1 MKGPLLAVLRGPSR
15 SVPEDLLHVRAQP
28 SLSIVLGELDTVGAP
43 LYQQLYAALREA
55 ILNGRLGRGRRVPSS
70 RTLADELSISRNTV
84 VSAYEQL
91 LAEGY
96 LETRAGSGS
105 YVTSELPDAMTTAVP
120 RASAAPKHALPG
132 LSARGRGLSD
142 IRSTL
147 SPDGPPWAFRTGV
160 PALDAFPVD
169 LWARLAHQAWKNAEL
184 GQLGYG
190 DAAGYKPLRSAIADY
205 LRASRAVV
213 CEPEQVLVVSGS
225 QEALFLAALTLLDPG
240 DTVWFE
246 EPGYR
251 GARTAILAAGAVPI
265 PIGIDDE
272 GLRVEEG
279 DARAP
284 QARAIYVTPSHQFP
298 LGVTMSLA
306 RRLELVTW
314 AHRHRAWILEDD
326 YDSEF
331 RYEGRPLASLQGLDP
346 DGRVLYTGTFSKVL
360 APALRV
366 GYLVVPPA
374 LVDAL
379 TSARAVVDRQS
390 PTIDQVILARFL
402 REGHFA
408 RHVRRMRQLY
418 RERQA
423 VLVEAAR
430 RDLRGLV
437 DIEPQAAGLHLVGW
451 LPKQADDR
459 TAAARAAEAGVEVS
473 PLTNFFASPAGHRPG
488 IMLGYASSDA
498 VTIRRGVKNLAR
510 ALEKGSRRKTG

>member
-1 MKGPLLAVLRGPSR
+1 MAPEPSI
-15 SVPEDLLHVRAQP
+15 
-28 SLSIVLGELDTVGAP
+28 SIALGEFDKGCGP

-55 ILNGRLGRGRRVPSS
+55 ILSGRLSRGRRVPAS
-70 RTLADELSISRNTV
+70 RALADELSISRNTV
-84 VSAYEQL
+84 VSAYDQL

-96 LETRAGSGS
+96 LETRTGSGS
-105 YVTSELPDAMTTAVP
+105 YVTSELPDAMSIAAP
-120 RASAAPKHALPG
+120 RAEVAPKRGSPG
-132 LSARGRGLSD
+132 LSVRGRGLAE
-142 IRSTL
+142 IRVTL
-147 SPDGPPWAFRTGV
+147 SADGPPRAFRTGV

-169 LWARLAHQAWKNAEL
+169 LWSRLAQQAWKNVEL
-184 GQLGYG
+184 SQLGYG
-190 DAAGYKPLRSAIADY
+190 HSAGYGPLRSAIADY
-205 LRASRAVV
+205 LRAARAVV

-251 GARTAILAAGAVPI
+251 GARTALLAAGGVPV
-265 PIGIDDE
+265 PVGIDQE

-284 QARAIYVTPSHQFP
+284 HARAIYVTPSHQYP

-306 RRLELVTW
+306 RRLELVKW

-326 YDSEF
+326 YDSEY

-360 APALRV
+360 CPALRI

-374 LVDAL
+374 LVDAF
-379 TSARAVVDRQS
+379 TRARAVVDRES
-390 PTIDQVILARFL
+390 PTIDQVILARFI

-418 RERQA
+418 RERQG

-430 RDLRGLV
+430 RDLQGLMEL
-437 DIEPQAAGLHLVGW
+437 EPQPAGLHLVGW
-451 LPKQADDR
+451 LPRHLDDV
-459 TAAARAAEAGVEVS
+459 AAAAAAAEFGVEAS
-473 PLTNFFASPAGHRPG
+473 PLTNYYASPEGHRPG
-488 IMLGYASSDA
+488 FVMGYGGTDA
-498 VTIRRGVKNLAR
+498 EAIRRAVKGLAR
-510 ALEKGSRRKTG
+510 ALGRAAARPARVARAGEG

>member
-1 MKGPLLAVLRGPSR
+1 M
-15 SVPEDLLHVRAQP
+15 RAAP
-28 SLSIVLGELDTVGAP
+28 SLSIVLGEFDNGGGTP
-43 LYQQLYAALREA
+43 LYQQLYAALRDA
-55 ILNGRLGRGRRVPSS
+55 ILNGRLSRGRRVPAS
-70 RTLADELSISRNTV
+70 RALADELSISRNTV
-84 VSAYEQL
+84 VSAYDQL

-96 LETRAGSGS
+96 LETRPGSGS
-105 YVTSELPDAMTTAVP
+105 YVTSELPDAMTPAAP
-120 RASAAPKHALPG
+120 RPHAAPRRASPG
-132 LSARGRGLSD
+132 LSARGRRLSD
-142 IRSTL
+142 IRVTL
-147 SPDGPPWAFRTGV
+147 SVDAAPWAFRMGA
-160 PALDAFPVD
+160 PALDQFPVD
-169 LWARLAHQAWKNAEL
+169 LWARLAQQAWRNAEL
-184 GQLGYG
+184 SQLGYG
-190 DAAGYKPLRSAIADY
+190 NVAGYEPLRSAIADY
-205 LRASRAVV
+205 LRTSRAVV
-213 CEPEQVLVVSGS
+213 CEPEQVIVVSGS

-251 GARTAILAAGAVPI
+251 GARTAMLAAGAIPV

-272 GLRVEEG
+272 GLRVDEG

-284 QARAIYVTPSHQFP
+284 DARAIYVTPSHQFP
-298 LGVTMSLA
+298 LGVTMSLS
-306 RRLELVTW
+306 RRLELVKW

-360 APALRV
+360 CPALRV

-379 TSARAVVDRQS
+379 TCARAVVDRQS

-423 VLVEAAR
+423 VLVEAAQR
-430 RDLRGLV
+430 ELRGLV
-437 DIEPQAAGLHLVGW
+437 DIEPQAAGMHLVGW
-451 LPKQADDR
+451 LRRHADDL
-459 TAAARAAEAGVEVS
+459 AAAAHAGEAGVVVS
-473 PLTNFFASPAGHRPG
+473 PLTNYYISPAGHRPG
-488 IMLGYASSDA
+488 IMLGYACSDA
-498 VTIRRGVKNLAR
+498 TAIRRGVKDLAR
-510 ALEKGSRRKTG
+510 ALEKGARRKTG